1 MTPSKFAPV
10 IGLMCCV
17 LLPLDGNAACN
28 ASYEAPW
35 KASGKL
41 GYSIAAYAVGAN
53 CQSAIVVLVV
63 TDATHKPIWQKS
75 LLSEY
80 VAMFSDD
87 HTTKGTKMQAAVEAW
102 VQTGLEASP
111 SNAGALPDWPK
122 GAAEPTREEFGFFID
137 ANIDRESYL
146 AWRTQKRP
154 VFCFV
159 QGMES
164 EACILADDSGQILDI
179 GGISFPG

>member
-1 MTPSKFAPV
+1 MAPSNLVAAMA
-10 IGLMCCV
+10 ITGCV
-17 LLPLDGNAACN
+17 LLPLNANAACN

-35 KASGKL
+35 KASGKF
-41 GYSIAAYAVGAN
+41 GYNIAAYAVGAD
-53 CQSAIVVLVV
+53 CRTAIVVLAV

-87 HTTKGTKMQAAVEAW
+87 HTTNGTKMQAAVEAW
-102 VQTGLEASP
+102 VQTGLEASL
-111 SNAGALPDWPK
+111 SNAGALPEWPK

-137 ANIDRESYL
+137 ATIDRESYL

-159 QGMES
+159 QGIES

-179 GGISFPG
+179 GGTSFPG